1 MKLSQ
6 LISGNDLPELEIT
19 DIAFDSRKVKAGT
32 LFICLRGETVD
43 GHKYALSAEQN
54 GAVAIVGEEMTDSTL
69 PHIIVPDSRIAMSE
83 IASAW
88 FDHPERKMRFIGITG
103 TNGKTSTAFYVKRIL
118 DRLGKKT
125 GMIGTV
131 CNMDP
136 VSLLGQRL

>member
-6 LISGNDLPELEIT
+6 LISGSNVPDLEIT

-43 GHKYALSAEQN
+43 GHKFARSAEEN
-54 GAVAIVGEEMTDSTL
+54 GAVAIVSEEKTESSL
-69 PHIIVPDSRIAMSE
+69 PHIIVPDTRVAMSE
-83 IASAW
+83 IANAW

-118 DRLGKKT
+118 DRLGK
-125 GMIGTV
+125 
-131 CNMDP
+131 
-136 VSLLGQRL
+136 